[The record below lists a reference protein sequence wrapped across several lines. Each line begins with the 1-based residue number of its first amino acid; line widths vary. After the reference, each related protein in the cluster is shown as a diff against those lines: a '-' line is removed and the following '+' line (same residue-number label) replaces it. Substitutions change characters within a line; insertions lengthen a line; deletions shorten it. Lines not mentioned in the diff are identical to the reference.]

1 MISGDTLKAFR
12 RVKKLLKKGSSTRER
27 VLSYEE
33 IIIVFLFRGK
43 LIRDIRDGLKRGC
56 KDAGIPYGRKVQDGF
71 TFHDLRHTAKTIIRK
86 AGVDKNVRG
95 VIFGHSVSGDMD
107 FRHDHVDESDLL
119 DAIDKT
125 EAFIESVSQNVS
137 QAEKKLSQN

>member
-1 MISGDTLKAFR
+1 M
-12 RVKKLLKKGSSTRER
+12 
-27 VLSYEE
+27 
-33 IIIVFLFRGK
+33 
-43 LIRDIRDGLKRGC
+43 
-56 KDAGIPYGRKVQDGF
+56 
-71 TFHDLRHTAKTIIRK
+71 RK

-107 FRHDHVDESDLL
+107 FRYDHVDESDLL

-125 EAFIESVSQNVS
+125 EAFIESISQNVS